1 MTSRQ
6 LTTVLTRTLKVKAEQ
21 AMTSGASPSRQVAEP
36 PVYTEPQLPAERR
49 SRLLPA
55 AAVLAV
61 LALGTVAAIALRSG
75 SAEEQVST
83 APLGD
88 PPDGWLVPTGLP
100 AGMQLWG
107 VDSRPRR
114 ETSGCPSR
122 G

>member
-1 MTSRQ
+1 M
-6 LTTVLTRTLKVKAEQ
+6 
-21 AMTSGASPSRQVAEP
+21 PCW
-36 PVYTEPQLPAERR
+36 QLPAERR

-75 SAEEQVST
+75 PAEEQVST

-88 PPDGWLVPTGLP
+88 PPEGWLVPTGLP

-107 VDSRPRR
+107 VDYSSS
-114 ETSGCPSR
+114 SGDERLSEPGMTIPQLFGDPDQGR
-122 G
+122 AI